1 VSCIIIKSLI
11 KFIKFNIFRKF
22 IKKKFL
28 SKNQFPERDIYSFET
43 TATDTNLVKNIFGAI
58 SEIILNKMLSNA
70 GFE

>member
-1 VSCIIIKSLI
+1 MNSKLY
-11 KFIKFNIFRKF
+11 FFRSF

-28 SKNQFPERDIYSFET
+28 RKNKFPDRDIYSFET
-43 TATDTNLVKNIFGAI
+43 TATDTDLVKNIFGAI